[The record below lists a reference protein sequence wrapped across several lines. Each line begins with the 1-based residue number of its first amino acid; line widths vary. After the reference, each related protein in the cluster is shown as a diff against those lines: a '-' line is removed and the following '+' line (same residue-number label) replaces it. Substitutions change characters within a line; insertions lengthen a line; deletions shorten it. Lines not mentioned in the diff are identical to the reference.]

1 MYKIENIEYIWMLL
15 AIPFSALVIWL
26 WFRWRKRALE
36 VFGTP
41 KQVEKL
47 IAGLSN
53 TRPWVKWIFL
63 ALALFFAT
71 GALINPK
78 VGSKTEEV
86 QRNGVDVVFA
96 IDVSKSMLAE
106 DVIPNRIERA
116 RQLVSSVID
125 QMSTDRVGI
134 VVYAGK
140 AYPQLPI
147 TTDYGAARMFLQSV
161 NTDIVPSQG
170 TAIAEAIDLSVQYFD
185 DEMETNRILFIISDG
200 ENHEEGLESAYQRAK
215 EEGVII
221 HTIGLGT
228 SAGGP
233 IPEKRNGRVI
243 GYKTD
248 RSGNTVVT
256 RLDENTLRKIADQN
270 NGEYF
275 LARDTRNT
283 VAHIR
288 DKIDE
293 VEKSEIEARVFSEY
307 RDQFQWFLA
316 AAMLFF
322 IVYMV
327 FPERKMINK

>member
-1 MYKIENIEYIWMLL
+1 MYKIENIAFIWMLL
-15 AIPFSALVIWL
+15 AVPISALVIWL
-26 WFRWRKRALE
+26 WFRWRNSVLN
-36 VFGTP
+36 VFGDP
-41 KQVEKL
+41 VHVGKL
-47 IAGLSN
+47 IPGLSN
-53 TRPWVKWIFL
+53 SRPWIKWVFL
-63 ALALFFAT
+63 ALLFLFAT
-71 GALINPK
+71 GALMNPK
-78 VGSKTEEV
+78 VGSKMEEV

-185 DEMETNRILFIISDG
+185 DELETNRILFIISDG

-215 EEGVII
+215 DENVII

-233 IPEKRNGRVI
+233 IPEKRNGRVV
-243 GYKTD
+243 GYKSD

-275 LARDTRNT
+275 LVRDTRNT

-322 IVYMV
+322 MIYMI
-327 FPERKMINK
+327 FPERKMINR

>member
-1 MYKIENIEYIWMLL
+1 MYKIEHIAYFWMLL
-15 AIPFSALVIWL
+15 AIPVTALVIWL
-26 WFRWRKRALE
+26 WLRWRKRSLK
-36 VFGTP
+36 VFGSQ
-41 KQVEKL
+41 KQVQAL
-47 IAGLSN
+47 LPGLST
-53 TRPWVKWIFL
+53 TRPWLKWFFL
-63 ALALFFAT
+63 ACVLLFAT
-71 GALINPK
+71 GALVNPK
-78 VGSKTEEV
+78 VGSKMEEV
-86 QRNGVDVVFA
+86 QRRGVDVVFA

-125 QMSTDRVGI
+125 QMKSDRVGI

-185 DEMETNRILFIISDG
+185 DDLETNRVLFIISDG
-200 ENHEEGLESAYQRAK
+200 ENHEEGLESAYEKAA
-215 EEGVII
+215 EENVII

-228 SAGGP
+228 SSGGP
-233 IPEKRNGRVI
+233 IPEKRNGRVV

-248 RSGNTVVT
+248 RKGNTVVT
-256 RLDENTLRKIADQN
+256 RLDENTLQKIAEVN
-270 NGEYF
+270 NGSYF
-275 LARDTRNT
+275 LARDTRKT

-288 DKIDE
+288 EKIDE
-293 VEKSEIEARVFSEY
+293 IEKSEIEARVFSEY

-316 AAMLFF
+316 AAMLFLL
-322 IVYMV
+322 VYIT
-327 FPERKMINK
+327 FPERKMKV